1 MSSEA
6 VLEAAPMVGNAHLG
20 QRGSGHSV
28 VPRAQ
33 HASRLRAGIR
43 AGLRSGRG
51 CRQTMRTRGV
61 CAPALEHQF
70 VWEGLVLGNGRQS
83 RGQNRTR
90 EIRPSGIVG
99 GLWET
104 WSMVELGTR
113 RTIERVR
120 VGNSPPTDARAQFL
134 SRQPHAAF
142 DEAGAGNGSTVW
154 LMRHS
159 RRKRGATDMLDL
171 ARHRASSRPYIGG
184 YAVCST

>member
-1 MSSEA
+1 MSSE
-6 VLEAAPMVGNAHLG
+6 VTLEVTPMVGNPRVG

-61 CAPALEHQF
+61 CAPALELQPA
-70 VWEGLVLGNGRQS
+70 WKDLGPENGVQS

-99 GLWET
+99 GPWET
-104 WSMVELGTR
+104 
-113 RTIERVR
+113 
-120 VGNSPPTDARAQFL
+120 
-134 SRQPHAAF
+134 
-142 DEAGAGNGSTVW
+142 
-154 LMRHS
+154 
-159 RRKRGATDMLDL
+159 
-171 ARHRASSRPYIGG
+171 
-184 YAVCST
+184 